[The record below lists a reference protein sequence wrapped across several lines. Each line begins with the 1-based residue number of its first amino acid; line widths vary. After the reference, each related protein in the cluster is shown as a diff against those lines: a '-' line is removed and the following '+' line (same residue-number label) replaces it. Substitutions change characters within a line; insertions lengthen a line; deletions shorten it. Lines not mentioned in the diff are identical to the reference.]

1 MHTLHFLQGYYQV
14 SGHLVQIEDFM
25 CNLPNNHFEHGATS
39 GNMFAVVRRG
49 VCKFSTKVETA
60 VKAGFEGVVILDD
73 QNNTDVKRISGVKT
87 SLTENVP
94 VVFLLRKEAAILK
107 RLLAESQNITATIQ
121 GEFFYINIW
130 KKGKVFLF
138 LTKIYLFSQL

>member
-1 MHTLHFLQGYYQV
+1 MLCDTNNDLYYQI

-25 CNLPNNHFEHGATS
+25 CNLPNNYLAHNSAHG
-39 GNMFAVVRRG
+39 NQFAVIRRG
-49 VCKFSTKVETA
+49 VCKFAEKVETA

-73 QNNTDVKRISGVKT
+73 QNNTDVKRISGLKT

-107 RLLAESQNITATIQ
+107 RLLAESPNITATIQ
-121 GEFFYINIW
+121 GM
-130 KKGKVFLF
+130 
-138 LTKIYLFSQL
+138 